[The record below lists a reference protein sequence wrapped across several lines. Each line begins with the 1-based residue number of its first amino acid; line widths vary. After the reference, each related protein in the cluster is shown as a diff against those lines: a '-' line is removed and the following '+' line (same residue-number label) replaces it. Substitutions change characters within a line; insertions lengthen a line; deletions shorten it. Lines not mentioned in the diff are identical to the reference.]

1 VSQNYSYFFAF
12 CWGLAVLFSFIGFG
26 RAISAIAGWKNKE
39 ISGWGMQAALGIAVV
54 ISIAGVL
61 LLFSLAHQTV
71 LVALVVIGVVLC
83 IAFVFSDISQK
94 KFSADFAY
102 FKKDIFLWVLAIIIY
117 ATSVTWTGS
126 IDPTDDFQGY
136 LTMPEKISQTGTLSE
151 PFGLRRA
158 YTLGGHVFLKALV
171 QCVTSERTGHLLDMG
186 ICKLILFGLLLGF
199 TREMRATAPLMR
211 FCFIFLILI
220 IPVPRI
226 NTNSSL
232 TGVCL
237 LVPALFLLDSFF
249 KEPNK
254 KLAIQIGLLMAAA
267 VTMRSIYIGPLG
279 AACAIYAGWNC
290 LEAKNWNKIV
300 GQAKLNLSFW
310 IVAFLSLASWF
321 AISQIDC
328 GTPLPLFFG
337 GNINPEFAI
346 TGNKEGVLMDA
357 FTAMAFI
364 FLPETFV
371 FLVIAMLPL
380 VFDSSR
386 FVKASCLATS
396 LCVFYIALKGGACLT
411 RDLYRFCFPIILS
424 QGILSFIELSRIS
437 LNSVEEQN
445 LKQGQILKNTL
456 TISVSLLAI
465 INFATGFSFISE
477 TIASLYQ
484 QVCRPGPFLPPQ
496 YQQEYMQL
504 QCVVPKGEK
513 ILAAVDAPY
522 LLDYARNQISNAD
535 VVGGMSPKR
544 EMPFFKGPEAL
555 KKYLLEQNIKY
566 ILAVDWDKGLVSYN
580 RKNIKDN
587 KREWFVNEVQTPYA
601 LNFMDNVDLLDKS
614 EKTVVR
620 GSTCRLIKLSD
631 IQK

>member
-26 RAISAIAGWKNKE
+26 RALSLIAGWKNKE
-39 ISGWGMQAALGIAVV
+39 ILGWGMHAALGIAVV

-61 LLFSLAHQTV
+61 LLFSLAHQPV

-83 IAFVFSDISQK
+83 IYFVLSDISQK
-94 KFSADFAY
+94 KFTTNLACL
-102 FKKDIFLWVLAIIIY
+102 KKDIFLWIIAIIIY
-117 ATSVTWTGS
+117 STSVSWPGS

-186 ICKLILFGLLLGF
+186 ICKLIIFGLLLGL
-199 TREMRATAPLMR
+199 TREMRTTAPLLR
-211 FCFIFLILI
+211 FCFILLVLI
-220 IPVPRI
+220 IQVPRI

-237 LVPALFLLDSFF
+237 LVPALVLMDHFF
-249 KEPNK
+249 KVPNK

-267 VTMRSIYIGPLG
+267 ITMRSIYIGPLG

-290 LEAKNWNKIV
+290 LQAKNWNNLID
-300 GQAKLNLSFW
+300 QFRLNVIIW
-310 IVAFLSLASWF
+310 IVAFTVLASWF

-337 GNINPEFAI
+337 GNINPEFAN
-346 TGNKEGVLMDA
+346 TGNKEGILMDTSIA
-357 FTAMAFI
+357 LAFI

-371 FLVIAMLPL
+371 FVIIASLPL
-380 VFDSSR
+380 FFDSSK
-386 FVKASCLATS
+386 FIKASCLATL

-424 QGILSFIELSRIS
+424 QGILSFAELARLSF
-437 LNSVEEQN
+437 NAGEESN
-445 LKQGQILKNTL
+445 LKQNQILKNTL
-456 TISVSLLAI
+456 TISVSLLAMVH
-465 INFATGFSFISE
+465 FSTGCSFISE

-504 QCVVPKGEK
+504 QGIVPKGEK

-522 LLDYARNQISNAD
+522 LLDYARNQIANAD
-535 VVGGMSPKR
+535 VVGGMSPNKG
-544 EMPFFKGPEAL
+544 MPFFKGPEAL
-555 KKYLLEQNIKY
+555 KKYLLDQNIKY

-580 RKNIKDN
+580 RKNIKEN

-601 LNFMDNVDLLDKS
+601 LNFMDSVDDLEKISKKS
-614 EKTVVR
+614 IR
-620 GSTCRLIKLSD
+620 SINCRLITLVE
-631 IQK
+631 

>member
-26 RAISAIAGWKNKE
+26 RALSSIAGWKNKE
-39 ISGWGMQAALGIAVV
+39 ILGWGMQAALGIAVV

-61 LLFSLAHQTV
+61 LLFSLAHQPV
-71 LVALVVIGVVLC
+71 LVALVVIGVLLC
-83 IAFVFSDISQK
+83 IVFVFSDTSQK
-94 KFSADFAY
+94 KFSTDLEY
-102 FKKDIFLWVLAIIIY
+102 LKKDIFLWVLAIIIY
-117 ATSVTWTGS
+117 ATSVAWSGS

-136 LTMPEKISQTGTLSE
+136 ITMPEKISQTGTLSE

-186 ICKLILFGLLLGF
+186 ICKLIIFGLLLGL
-199 TREMRATAPLMR
+199 TREMRTTAPLLR
-211 FCFIFLILI
+211 FCFIFLVLI

-254 KLAIQIGLLMAAA
+254 KLAIQIGLLIAAA
-267 VTMRSIYIGPLG
+267 ITMRSIYIGPLG

-290 LEAKNWNKIV
+290 LETKNRNSIIL
-300 GQAKLNLSFW
+300 QFRQNLNLWF
-310 IVAFLSLASWF
+310 VAFAALASWF
-321 AISQIDC
+321 AISQMDC

-337 GNINPEFAI
+337 GNINPEFAN
-346 TGNKEGVLMDA
+346 TGSKEGILMDA
-357 FTAMAFI
+357 SIALAFI
-364 FLPETFV
+364 FQPEVCV
-371 FLVIAMLPL
+371 FLIIALLPL
-380 VFDSSR
+380 FFDSSR
-386 FVKASCLATS
+386 FVKASCLAT
-396 LCVFYIALKGGACLT
+396 LICVFYIALKGGACLT

-424 QGILSFIELSRIS
+424 QVILSFTELSRLS
-437 LNSVEEQN
+437 FKSDEESNIKQGVN
-445 LKQGQILKNTL
+445 LKRILA
-456 TISVSLLAI
+456 IAVSLSAMM
-465 INFATGFSFISE
+465 NFSTGFSFLSE
-477 TIASLYQ
+477 TIASLYHQ
-484 QVCRPGPFLPPQ
+484 ICRPGPFLPPK
-496 YQQEYMQL
+496 YQQEYIQL
-504 QCVVPKGEK
+504 QGIVPKGEK

-522 LLDYARNQISNAD
+522 LLDYTRNQIANAD
-535 VVGGMSPKR
+535 VIGGMSPKR
-544 EMPFFKGPEAL
+544 GMPFFKGPEAL
-555 KKYLLEQNIKY
+555 KKYLLDQNIKY

-580 RKNIKDN
+580 SKNITEN

-614 EKTVVR
+614 EKSVVR
-620 GSTCRLIKLSD
+620 GATCRLIELSSF
-631 IQK
+631 